1 MIGTHT
7 VYVYPDRSDDP
18 SGPFVDVSCLI
29 DEVAL
34 IHGRAD
40 AQSQPVASSATI
52 NLTVGPGAPLPAEVE
67 IGAWV
72 VIATTV
78 GATTSTRFVGRISD
92 MAIGWDDAG
101 EDTPDNGI
109 GQIVAVGPLADLA
122 RRVVGDEPFPKELDG
137 ARVARVLSLAGIDL
151 DPGTSDPGI
160 CQVIPRDVDA
170 RAALDV
176 AQGTANSAGGLL
188 WSMRSGEIRYADAEH
203 RRGITVAQDLD
214 SCDLLVTPT
223 WLRSLAGLVNDVR
236 MTYGV
241 TDTEAGT
248 EQATYHGVNETSKTK
263 FGRYEYSTT
272 VELADAVDAV
282 AATNLILT
290 LNGAPVWML
299 QELPIDVA
307 GLPAADTSTILGLEV
322 HTLIRVNG
330 FPVTGSTP
338 TAVVAWVEGW
348 TERLAFGVHDL
359 TMIVSDY
366 CRTVPPPRWNDVPTT
381 QTWDTTDPGMTWDK
395 SACWGPP
402 VYTGLW
408 DSVPASLRWDQV
420 DPATRWDDVASGI
433 PTTRRGERRALV
445 PA

>member
-78 GATTSTRFVGRISD
+78 GATTSTRFVG
-92 MAIGWDDAG
+92 
-101 EDTPDNGI
+101 
-109 GQIVAVGPLADLA
+109 
-122 RRVVGDEPFPKELDG
+122 
-137 ARVARVLSLAGIDL
+137 
-151 DPGTSDPGI
+151 
-160 CQVIPRDVDA
+160 
-170 RAALDV
+170 
-176 AQGTANSAGGLL
+176 
-188 WSMRSGEIRYADAEH
+188 RSGEIRYADAEH

-366 CRTVPPPRWNDVPTT
+366 CRTVPPPRWNDHADLGHDRPRHDLG
-381 QTWDTTDPGMTWDK
+381 QIGML
-395 SACWGPP
+395 G
-402 VYTGLW
+402 
-408 DSVPASLRWDQV
+408 
-420 DPATRWDDVASGI
+420 
-433 PTTRRGERRALV
+433 TTRLHGPMGLRPRVAPLGSGRPGDPLGRRRKRHPDDEERRAPCPCPCL
-445 PA
+445 A